1 MKRRLKERDK
11 IKNPA
16 LSTTPQQERVMN
28 IFINKYIINSHSNN
42 FHSKYN
48 TTSHNS
54 KNTKK
59 KSNIRSTYLTPKPKN
74 LKYFCLDSHLSL
86 LNTKY
91 KNSIKNTIINSKDL
105 DLVQKQV
112 KVLEAKKL
120 KIKAIKSYSSELEEK
135 INKTKIEN
143 IKQKSLIE
151 NLRKLKK
158 KENIEK
164 KNKVKY
170 LKEKNDTLMAK
181 SKEERSKYSKRLAKS
196 NKVIKIKRLK
206 DLSNEKNKIKE

>member
-1 MKRRLKERDK
+1 M
-11 IKNPA
+11 
-16 LSTTPQQERVMN
+16 
-28 IFINKYIINSHSNN
+28 
-42 FHSKYN
+42 
-48 TTSHNS
+48 
-54 KNTKK
+54 
-59 KSNIRSTYLTPKPKN
+59 
-74 LKYFCLDSHLSL
+74 DSHLSL

-206 DLSNEKNKIKE
+206 DLSN